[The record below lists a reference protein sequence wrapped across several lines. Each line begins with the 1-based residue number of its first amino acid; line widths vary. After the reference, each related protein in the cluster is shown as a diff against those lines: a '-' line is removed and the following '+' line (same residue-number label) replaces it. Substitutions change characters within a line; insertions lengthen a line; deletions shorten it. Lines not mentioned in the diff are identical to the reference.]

1 MSETSESGFIRPFV
15 ITGGRTG
22 VRRDD
27 LRLET
32 LVSAA
37 PGQQTTSRGFEHRAV
52 LERCVRATSIAELAS
67 DLELPVGV
75 ITVVVDDLIA
85 DRVLLVHQRQGSVV
99 SISVLERLVDGVRAL

>member
-1 MSETSESGFIRPFV
+1 MSESSGHGFIRPFV
-15 ITGGRTG
+15 ITGGRTEL
-22 VRRDD
+22 RRSD

-37 PGQQTTSRGFEHRAV
+37 PGDQATERGFEHRAV
-52 LERCVRATSIAELAS
+52 LQRCKQPTSIAELAS

-75 ITVVVDDLIA
+75 ISVVVDDLLA
-85 DRVLLVHQRQGSVV
+85 DHVLLVHQRQESVV